1 MKKHWLLNSGHIL
14 LRETRPQLST
24 VSTHISHL
32 KIDLGKNLMKIKFIH
47 EQIKFEHKKLA
58 GISVR
63 KGNLPSAFWQVMV
76 SASYLELF
84 WAKPVKKKHL
94 ISWLTLHA
102 AQRSALPDDPSR
114 LAARENGLP
123 LLIRIYFGKTEALK

>member
-32 KIDLGKNLMKIKFIH
+32 KIDLGKNLMKIKFFFTWLLYIL

-84 WAKPVKKKHL
+84 WAKPVKKTPY
-94 ISWLTLHA
+94 IMVNA
-102 AQRSALPDDPSR
+102 SR
-114 LAARENGLP
+114 R
-123 LLIRIYFGKTEALK
+123 

>member
-32 KIDLGKNLMKIKFIH
+32 KIDLGKNFMKIKFKH
-47 EQIKFEHKKLA
+47 KQIKFEHKKLA

-63 KGNLPSAFWQVMV
+63 IGNLPSAYWQGMV

-84 WAKPVKKKHL
+84 
-94 ISWLTLHA
+94 
-102 AQRSALPDDPSR
+102 
-114 LAARENGLP
+114 
-123 LLIRIYFGKTEALK
+123 